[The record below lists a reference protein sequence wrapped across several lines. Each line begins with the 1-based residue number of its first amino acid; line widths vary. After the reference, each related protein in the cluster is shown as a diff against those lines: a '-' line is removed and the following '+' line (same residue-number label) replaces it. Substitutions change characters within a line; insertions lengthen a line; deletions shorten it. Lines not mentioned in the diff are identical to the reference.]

1 MRNHTYI
8 LPFYKTIGKSIKGG
22 DFQSHPRWTED
33 ELWGED
39 LRPFKT
45 PGQDWA
51 LSVEGARG
59 GLIQKM
65 DQAPNRNLFSGYE
78 NFLKSGFAKL
88 ITISFQ
94 RPIRSKP
101 VSCRHKFEFQSLQ
114 LTQLINEFLNAD

>member
-59 GLIQKM
+59 GA
-65 DQAPNRNLFSGYE
+65 DSE
-78 NFLKSGFAKL
+78 NGPS
-88 ITISFQ
+88 
-94 RPIRSKP
+94 SKP
-101 VSCRHKFEFQSLQ
+101 ELVFG
-114 LTQLINEFLNAD
+114 I